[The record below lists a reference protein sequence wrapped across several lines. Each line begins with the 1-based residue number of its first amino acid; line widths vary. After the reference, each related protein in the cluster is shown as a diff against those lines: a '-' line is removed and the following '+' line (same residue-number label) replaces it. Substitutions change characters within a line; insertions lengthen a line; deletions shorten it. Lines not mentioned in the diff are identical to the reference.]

1 MISRGGHGV
10 VYLDNQPVGY
20 VENVTFEHADS
31 YARADVP
38 AREWKDFKI
47 TRSGTFRVD
56 AVSWEWQRAV
66 SGIPISYKRD
76 VPIPVASPAWVILPE
91 WE

>member
-10 VYLDNQPVGY
+10 VYLDHQPVGY

-56 AVSWEWQRAV
+56 AVSWEWERAARQQMPV
-66 SGIPISYKRD
+66 KSQMD
-76 VPIPVASPAWVILPE
+76 VASPQWVILPE